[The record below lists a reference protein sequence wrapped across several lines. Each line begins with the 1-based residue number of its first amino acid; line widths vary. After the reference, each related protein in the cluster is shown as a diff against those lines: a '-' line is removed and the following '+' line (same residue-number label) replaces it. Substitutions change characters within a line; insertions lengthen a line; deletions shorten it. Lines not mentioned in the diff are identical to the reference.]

1 MTVQSSLYHK
11 PEQLHNTNTCISFN
25 TLCSN
30 NYLHMQ
36 SQTCDWCV
44 NNGLFWNMLN
54 CALVFYQFK
63 SHETFYRSLIF
74 NPYKEK
80 RYTCIYTSEITK
92 LPVENDPCNQSTLF
106 SFWRDLFLLNML
118 NNTWTLT
125 PISES
130 SYYSLYWQ
138 MHSILW

>member
-80 RYTCIYTSEITK
+80 RYTYIHIRDNQITCWK
-92 LPVENDPCNQSTLF
+92 WPMQSKYIIFILNGPF
-106 SFWRDLFLLNML
+106 FLLNML